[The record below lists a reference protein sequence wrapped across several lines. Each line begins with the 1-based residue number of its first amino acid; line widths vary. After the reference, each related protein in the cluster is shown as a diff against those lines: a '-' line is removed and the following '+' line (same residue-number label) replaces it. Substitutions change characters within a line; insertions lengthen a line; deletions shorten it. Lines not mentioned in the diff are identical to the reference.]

1 MLVGPQQPL
10 QAPSARWLTAEVWT
24 QGKRVN
30 EMANR
35 MHVALPKPRDHAVR
49 ATHIPASVLA
59 ARAQQEAGIRAE
71 PRKTEKQLEVGPSV
85 HCDTEGSTQ
94 P

>member
-1 MLVGPQQPL
+1 MLCRQQVP
-10 QAPSARWLTAEVWT
+10 AVRWLTADTWT

-35 MHVALPKPRDHAVR
+35 MHVAMPKPRDHAVR
-49 ATHIPASVLA
+49 TTHIPASVLA

-71 PRKTEKQLEVGPSV
+71 PRKTEKQLEVGSSV
-85 HCDTEGSTQ
+85 WYDPKS
-94 P
+94 